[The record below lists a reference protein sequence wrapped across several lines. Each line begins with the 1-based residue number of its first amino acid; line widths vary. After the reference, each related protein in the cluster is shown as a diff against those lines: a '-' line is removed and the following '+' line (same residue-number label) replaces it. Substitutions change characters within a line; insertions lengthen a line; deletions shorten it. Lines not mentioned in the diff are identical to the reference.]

1 MIDAPLIRREPPLA
15 SVLAWTRERT
25 AILAWWLGG
34 RTLVVVSAVIVH
46 VVGPRRYL
54 SAIEQKHVLGAL
66 QSWDG
71 RWYRMVAA
79 DGYLLVPGHQSDP
92 AFFPLF
98 PALLRAVHSLGAGY
112 AVAGLILANGAFV
125 VALLAFHELTA
136 AHFDAAFTRRATAY
150 LAVFPFGYV
159 FSMTYPESIVLAA
172 MTLSALAAMRG
183 RWLLAAGLAAAA
195 ALARPEGVFVAL
207 PLAALAWRTRRTLTP
222 MRRGSALG
230 AALAPFAAAAAYPLY
245 LDRILNDPLAWNRA
259 ERAWGRDF
267 SLLGPVH
274 AIEHVGRAFAG
285 NAWVVRD
292 IAATVLYLLLLYAAA
307 RAGAP
312 RAWIVAGTAIVVL
325 PVFSGAFTSI
335 GRFGLLAVP
344 VFWGLAAAGRRP
356 RVDLAIRAFSAALL
370 AAATIT
376 IPLVFP

>member
-1 MIDAPLIRREPPLA
+1 MIDAPLIREPPLA
-15 SVLAWTRERT
+15 SVLAWMRERT
-25 AILAWWLGG
+25 AICAWWLGG
-34 RTLVVVSAVIVH
+34 RAVVLVSAVIVH
-46 VVGPRRYL
+46 VAGPRRRL

-71 RWYRMVAA
+71 RWYRIVAA

-98 PALLRAVHSLGAGY
+98 PALLRVMHTLGVGY
-112 AVAGLILANGAFV
+112 AVAGLVLANGAFL

-136 AHFDAAFTRRATAY
+136 TLFDGGFARRATAY
-150 LAVFPFGYV
+150 LAIFPFGYV

-183 RWLLAAGLAAAA
+183 RWLPAGALAAAA

-207 PLAALAWRTRRTLTP
+207 PLVALAWQTRRTLP
-222 MRRGSALG
+222 PIRRGCALG

-245 LDRILNDPLAWNRA
+245 LDHVLHNPLAWNRA
-259 ERAWGRDF
+259 EQAWGRRF

-274 AIEHVGRAFAG
+274 AIERVGQAFAG

-292 IAATVLYLLLLYAAA
+292 IAATILYVVLLYAAA

-312 RAWIVAGTAIVVL
+312 RAWIAAGTAIVVL

-344 VFWGLAAAGRRP
+344 VYWGLAAIGRRP
-356 RVDLAIRAFSAALL
+356 RIDMTIRALSVALL